1 MTRIPQPA
9 PETYAA
15 AIERARQAEQLAAQ
29 RLDALAAVREAIDIP
44 HAATLGDEA
53 RRAHVLAAR
62 VMRAVICL
70 EALTGKHA
78 DREVAGEV
86 AYLRERLAEHPAE
99 GYKTWDQAV
108 AELRGRKDGQP

>member
-1 MTRIPQPA
+1 MTPTPQPT

-15 AIERARQAEQLAAQ
+15 AIERAEQAEQLAAQ
-29 RLDALAAVREAIDIP
+29 RLGALAAVREAIAIP

-53 RRAHVLAAR
+53 RRAQVPAAR
-62 VMRAVICL
+62 LRHRLICL
-70 EALTGKHA
+70 EALTRKHA
-78 DREVAGEV
+78 DRDVAAEV
-86 AYLRERLAEHPAE
+86 AYLRLQLAEHPAE